1 MSSFPYNFYKL
12 CSGALKAAGQGN
24 HESGQLRRIFYGWWI
39 VAATFLNLF
48 FVVGVIFYGFP
59 VFYPSFVTSLG
70 FTRAQVTQGFLLGF
84 LVVGL
89 PCGLLAG
96 SLIDRIG
103 ARSVILY
110 GISFVGI
117 PLVLMGFIT
126 RFWQYELLCVL
137 EVLGYTLAGPIANQ
151 VLISQWFRVRRGR
164 AMGYAY
170 LGLGLG
176 GAISPPLSNL
186 LIHAFGW
193 RHALQAAGTLI
204 LLVLFPVGI
213 WITRSTPGE
222 LSLLPDGFDG
232 SATGTV
238 EERPNG
244 SALSSVGVAAA
255 IRTVNF
261 WLILLGA
268 TLVLG
273 AMNAVVQ
280 HLILFLRDQGYS
292 ATTASHYLSALLVS
306 SLGGRVLVGYLADR
320 FNKKNTMA
328 LFYLLLGGAIPL
340 LYLAHHPIAAM
351 TFAVTFGF
359 SMGADY
365 MLIPLVTA
373 ECFGVASLGKLLALI
388 IMGYTVG
395 QWIAPW
401 MAGRIFDRYHS
412 YGLTWE
418 ALTVACVLGAGAI
431 FALSAPSSKTL
442 QG

>member
-1 MSSFPYNFYKL
+1 MSRSERE
-12 CSGALKAAGQGN
+12 N
-24 HESGQLRRIFYGWWI
+24 HDSGQVRPIFYGWWI

-48 FVVGVIFYGFP
+48 FVVGVIFYAFP
-59 VFYPSFVTSLG
+59 VFYPSFVASLG
-70 FTRAQVTQGFLLGF
+70 FGRAQVTQGFLLGF
-84 LVVGL
+84 LIVGL

-96 SLIDRIG
+96 VLIDRIG

-117 PLVLMGFIT
+117 PLILMGFMT

-186 LIHAFGW
+186 LIRTLGW
-193 RHALQAAGTLI
+193 RHALQAVGTVI
-204 LLVLFPVGI
+204 LLVLFPVSI

-222 LSLLPDGFDG
+222 LGLRPDGVDG
-232 SATGTV
+232 LSKEDLDSNSG
-238 EERPNG
+238 
-244 SALSSVGVAAA
+244 ALPSGQVAAA
-255 IRTVNF
+255 VRTVNF
-261 WLILLGA
+261 WLILFGSM
-268 TLVLG
+268 LVLG
-273 AMNAVVQ
+273 AMNSVVQ

-292 ATTASHYLSALLVS
+292 ATTASRFLSILLIS

-320 FNKKNTMA
+320 FSKKNTMA
-328 LFYLLLGGAIPL
+328 LFYLLLGAAIPL
-340 LYLAHHPIAAM
+340 LYLAHHPLAAL
-351 TFAVTFGF
+351 TFVAAFGF

-388 IMGYTVG
+388 IMGYTIG
-395 QWIAPW
+395 QWLAPW
-401 MAGRIFDRYHS
+401 TVGKIFDRYHS
-412 YGLTWE
+412 YGLTWGV
-418 ALTVACVLGAGAI
+418 LTVACVLGAAAI
-431 FALSAPSSKTL
+431 FILSPPPKKLAAH
-442 QG
+442 

>member
-1 MSSFPYNFYKL
+1 MSESM
-12 CSGALKAAGQGN
+12 QG
-24 HESGQLRRIFYGWWI
+24 HHDTGGPRTTFYGWWI

-59 VFYPSFVTSLG
+59 VFYPSFVASLG
-70 FTRAQVTQGFLLGF
+70 FGRAQVTQGFLLGF
-84 LVVGL
+84 LIVGL

-96 SLIDRIG
+96 ALIDRIG

-110 GISFVGI
+110 GISFVGV
-117 PLVLMGFIT
+117 PLILMGFMN
-126 RFWQYELLCVL
+126 RFWQYELLCGL

-186 LIHAFGW
+186 LIRTLGW
-193 RHALQAAGTLI
+193 RHALQAVGTVI

-213 WITRSTPGE
+213 WITRSRPGE
-222 LSLLPDGFDG
+222 LGLLPDGADV
-232 SATGTV
+232 ADV
-238 EERPNG
+238 KPDA
-244 SALSSVGVAAA
+244 ALPSGQVAAA
-255 IRTVNF
+255 VRTVNF
-261 WLILLGA
+261 WLILLGS

-273 AMNAVVQ
+273 AMNSVIQ

-292 ATTASHYLSALLVS
+292 ATTASRFLSILLIS

-320 FNKKNTMA
+320 FSKKNTMA

-340 LYLAHHPIAAM
+340 LYVAHYPVAALS
-351 TFAVTFGF
+351 FVVAFGF

-388 IMGYTVG
+388 IMGYTIG
-395 QWIAPW
+395 QWLAPW
-401 MAGRIFDRYHS
+401 TVGKIFDRYHS

-418 ALTVACVLGAGAI
+418 VLTVACVLGAAAI
-431 FALSAPSSKTL
+431 YRLSPQAKTTIA
-442 QG
+442 

>member
-1 MSSFPYNFYKL
+1 MSRSE
-12 CSGALKAAGQGN
+12 QQN
-24 HESGQLRRIFYGWWI
+24 HDSGQVRRIFYGWWI

-59 VFYPSFVTSLG
+59 VFYPSFVASLG
-70 FTRAQVTQGFLLGF
+70 FSRAQVTQGFLLGF
-84 LVVGL
+84 LIVGL

-96 SLIDRIG
+96 VLIDRIG
-103 ARSVILY
+103 ARSVILH

-117 PLVLMGFIT
+117 PLILMGFMT

-176 GAISPPLSNL
+176 GAISPPLSTF
-186 LIHAFGW
+186 LIRTLGW
-193 RHALQAAGTLI
+193 RHALQAAGTVI
-204 LLVLFPVGI
+204 LLVLFPVSI

-222 LSLLPDGFDG
+222 LGLMPDGVDG
-232 SATGTV
+232 LTTGDFNPV
-238 EERPNG
+238 G
-244 SALSSVGVAAA
+244 SALPSGQVAAA
-255 IRTVNF
+255 VRTVNF
-261 WLILLGA
+261 WLILLGS

-273 AMNAVVQ
+273 AMNSVVQ

-292 ATTASHYLSALLVS
+292 ANAASRFLSILLIS

-320 FNKKNTMA
+320 FSKKNTMA
-328 LFYLLLGGAIPL
+328 LFYLLLGAAIPL
-340 LYLAHHPIAAM
+340 LYLAHHPVVAL
-351 TFAVTFGF
+351 TFVVAFGF

-373 ECFGVASLGKLLALI
+373 ECFGVAALGKLLALI
-388 IMGYTVG
+388 IMGYTIG
-395 QWIAPW
+395 QWLAPW
-401 MAGRIFDRYHS
+401 TVGKIFDRYHS

-418 ALTVACVLGAGAI
+418 VLTVACVLGAAAI
-431 FALSAPSSKTL
+431 YSLSPPAKTL
-442 QG
+442 AAK